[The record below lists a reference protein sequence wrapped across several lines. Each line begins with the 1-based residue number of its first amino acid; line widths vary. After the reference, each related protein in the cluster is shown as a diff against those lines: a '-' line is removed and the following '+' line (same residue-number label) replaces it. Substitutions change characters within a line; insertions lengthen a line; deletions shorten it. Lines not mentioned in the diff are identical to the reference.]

1 MTVVI
6 ALLETTVLR
15 DLLNQ
20 SNAPLAISAQSVLQP
35 RLRVMVDSIVMKRQ
49 ISSRSRVQ

>member
-6 ALLETTVLR
+6 ALLETTVLKEP
-15 DLLNQ
+15 LNQ
-20 SNAPLAISAQSVLQP
+20 SNAPLAISAQSVLLP

-49 ISSRSRVQ
+49 ISSKSRVR